1 MKKSL
6 LLMLLLFALAALPVC
21 AEDAAEV
28 TVSVPALPQELQNRT
43 VLVSLG
49 SSPADTD
56 AVLVA
61 LSGLNG
67 YTETV
72 TLTPADYYCTAAFQ
86 YDALGDYPLCETN
99 QTVFLHA
106 EAGGRYELTY
116 ALSGAGWYET
126 ATGQQRYYTPLPTET
141 PPSGYQA
148 GPAQIGV
155 YLTVPSGF
163 SQPVVAY
170 LQNLYTGDIY
180 ELNLYDAND
189 MAAAMP
195 QAVSGKYA
203 YLSARVAGDTAGRY
217 QIESEQAVLLAGD
230 GVDFH
235 LTVTD
240 TEQPNRTMQT
250 PSRGQVS
257 QEQPKP
263 SESVPESDSQSVKEP
278 TRVKKPLPAAAE
290 ILPLLAAGGGLFSVR
305 RKRRRQRPQG

>member
-6 LLMLLLFALAALPVC
+6 LLMLLLFALSALPVC
-21 AEDAAEV
+21 AEEAAEV

-49 SSPADTD
+49 SSPVDTD

-72 TLTPADYYCTAAFQ
+72 TLTPANYYCTAAFQ

-148 GPAQIGV
+148 GTAQIGV

-180 ELNLYDAND
+180 
-189 MAAAMP
+189 
-195 QAVSGKYA
+195 
-203 YLSARVAGDTAGRY
+203 
-217 QIESEQAVLLAGD
+217 
-230 GVDFH
+230 
-235 LTVTD
+235 
-240 TEQPNRTMQT
+240 
-250 PSRGQVS
+250 
-257 QEQPKP
+257 
-263 SESVPESDSQSVKEP
+263 
-278 TRVKKPLPAAAE
+278 
-290 ILPLLAAGGGLFSVR
+290 
-305 RKRRRQRPQG
+305 

>member
-1 MKKSL
+1 MFS
-6 LLMLLLFALAALPVC
+6 
-21 AEDAAEV
+21 D
-28 TVSVPALPQELQNRT
+28 TVSGELPEHKRFIYETAIPYFEKCGILTR
-43 VLVSLG
+43 VLRGLKTYLDCFYRIVSRGNAEGKLA
-49 SSPADTD
+49 SFP
-56 AVLVA
+56 
-61 LSGLNG
+61 
-67 YTETV
+67 
-72 TLTPADYYCTAAFQ
+72 LT
-86 YDALGDYPLCETN
+86 
-99 QTVFLHA
+99 
-106 EAGGRYELTY
+106 GRCSIQRDCKLPPIRTY

-148 GPAQIGV
+148 GTAQIGV

-170 LQNLYTGDIY
+170 LQNMYTGDIY
-180 ELNLYDAND
+180 ELNLYDANG

-250 PSRGQVS
+250 PSRGQV
-257 QEQPKP
+257 
-263 SESVPESDSQSVKEP
+263 
-278 TRVKKPLPAAAE
+278 R
-290 ILPLLAAGGGLFSVR
+290 
-305 RKRRRQRPQG
+305 

>member
-1 MKKSL
+1 MHC
-6 LLMLLLFALAALPVC
+6 PV
-21 AEDAAEV
+21 
-28 TVSVPALPQELQNRT
+28 Q
-43 VLVSLG
+43 
-49 SSPADTD
+49 
-56 AVLVA
+56 
-61 LSGLNG
+61 
-67 YTETV
+67 
-72 TLTPADYYCTAAFQ
+72 
-86 YDALGDYPLCETN
+86 
-99 QTVFLHA
+99 
-106 EAGGRYELTY
+106 AGTKPPR
-116 ALSGAGWYET
+116 
-126 ATGQQRYYTPLPTET
+126 GQQRYYTPLPTET

-148 GPAQIGV
+148 GTAQIGV
-155 YLTVPSGF
+155 YLTVPRGF

-180 ELNLYDAND
+180 ELNLYDANG

-195 QAVSGKYA
+195 QAISGKYA

-217 QIESEQAVLLAGD
+217 RIESEQAVLLAGD

-278 TRVKKPLPAAAE
+278 TKVKKPLPAAAE
-290 ILPLLAAGGGLFSVR
+290 ILPLLAAGGGLFLVR